1 MRIERLKGK
10 TVEAIVLAG
19 GLGTRLQHVVSD
31 VPKPM
36 ADIGGKPFLSLL
48 LTKLSGQGFRRI
60 ILSVGYKQ
68 ENIRAYFQES
78 YMGMCIDYV
87 SENHPLGTGGAIRSA
102 WESVEE
108 DDVFVF
114 NGDTFYDLDIHRFLM
129 FHKARNGIISM
140 ALKPMKT
147 FERYGSVELSEKG
160 RIVSFCEKKMVE
172 NGLINGGVYVLNRDL
187 GNVLREKEGVFSFE
201 KDFLEL
207 FTDRFDIGGYIDDG
221 YFVDIGVPEDYAKA
235 QKEVNDYL

>member
-1 MRIERLKGK
+1 M
-10 TVEAIVLAG
+10 EAIVLAG

-48 LTKLSGQGFRRI
+48 LTKLSRHGFRRI

-68 ENIRAYFQES
+68 ESIREYFKES
-78 YMGMCIDYV
+78 YGGMCIDYV
-87 SENHPLGTGGAIRSA
+87 SEDHPLGTGGAIRSA
-102 WESVEE
+102 WEAVEE
-108 DDVFVF
+108 ENVFVF
-114 NGDTFYDLDIHRFLM
+114 NGDTFYDVDIHRFLR
-129 FHKARNGIISM
+129 FHKARSGIISM

-147 FERYGSVELSEKG
+147 FDRYGSVELSEKG
-160 RIVSFCEKKMVE
+160 RIISFCEKKMVDS
-172 NGLINGGVYVLNRDL
+172 GLINGGIYVLNRDL
-187 GNVLREKEGVFSFE
+187 DNILRGKEGVFSFE

-207 FTDRFDIGGYIDDG
+207 YTDTLDIGGYIDDG